1 MGHDTLITA
10 SSWHPSGQHITC
22 ATQSVDWFSESKRGG
37 GFQLVDYSLDGRS
50 NYLDATSSMS
60 RDSVIVL
67 MLQYSPSGDAKLV
80 ISTNGAR
87 SMLQIWYT
95 GSNESSGSSPQPYV
109 AQTFEKV
116 IMDAVWISENEL
128 AVCGDGQLTI
138 VSLAV
143 RQEDGTRAL
152 RVTPL
157 YRSSDEASDDIH
169 GANMWDKV
177 RYDDAHKVLVC
188 CCSVASRLRFFKR
201 VNDGDTTTPTWS
213 LVQNA
218 PTQMLKGAGIL
229 TAMAFERSP
238 SVLVDEQTPRRL
250 AATFQSGMI
259 CIFEVDGSGCRQTA
273 TMTIGGQA
281 SALALAWAP
290 TGGRLA
296 VAGDEV
302 IRIWDVAHAC
312 GVTEPIWSWQVAPA
326 KWYQRSDNHLPGD
339 DNNNYEANPSLDWDA
354 TGKRLA
360 LAVGRKVSTLS
371 GLRLLLLLY

>member
-1 MGHDTLITA
+1 MGHDTFISA

-22 ATQSVDWFSESKRGG
+22 ATQSVPPSNPSKLAG
-37 GFQLVDYSLDGRS
+37 GFQLVDHSLDGRS
-50 NYLDATSSMS
+50 SYLDTPSSMS

-67 MLQYSPSGDAKLV
+67 MLRYSLSGHAKLV

-87 SMLQIWYT
+87 SMLQIWHT
-95 GSNESSGSSPQPYV
+95 VPSESNGPSPQPYV
-109 AQTFEKV
+109 AQTFERV
-116 IMDAVWISENEL
+116 IMDAAWISENEL
-128 AVCGDGQLTI
+128 AVCGDGELTI
-138 VSLAV
+138 VSLAE

-152 RVTPL
+152 TRTPL
-157 YRSSDEASDDIH
+157 DRSSDLANDDSH
-169 GANMWDKV
+169 GADMWDKV
-177 RYDDAHKVLVC
+177 RYDNVHEVLVC

-218 PTQMLKGAGIL
+218 PTQLSKGAGIL
-229 TAMAFERSP
+229 TAMAFERCP
-238 SVLVDEQTPRRL
+238 SAVADEQTPRRM
-250 AATFQSGMI
+250 AAAFQSGMI

-302 IRIWDVAHAC
+302 IRIWDVAHAG

-326 KWYQRSDNHLPGD
+326 KWYQKSDNHLPGD
-339 DNNNYEANPSLDWDA
+339 DNDDDEANPSLDWDA
-354 TGKRLA
+354 TGQRLA
-360 LAVGRKVSTLS
+360 LALGKKVSTLTV
-371 GLRLLLLLY
+371 